1 MKHIAFKIKAFGITN
16 TDVETFL
23 VEALAFKR
31 YIKNAMLKIERR
43 RRIGA
48 EIAIDPILLHSVSV
62 TTKTDVLWV
71 TIKLKAKIVHL
82 C

>member
-31 YIKNAMLKIERR
+31 YVKNAMLKIERR

-62 TTKTDVLWV
+62 TKTDVLWV